1 MARPKVNEQ
10 EKRIIQVNIRLT
22 VDEGKRLNEY
32 AASSGMT
39 PANWIR
45 QTVFTGKIPPTRLS
59 QLDAAIYYELKK
71 IGVNVNQVTHKI
83 NQGEIPQDYSK
94 LQLELVMLLEKI
106 LKQLFHDRK
115 HD

>member
-22 VDEGKRLNEY
+22 VDEDKRLNEY
-32 AASSGMT
+32 AASSGIT

-45 QTVFTGKIPPTRLS
+45 QTIFTGKVPPAKLS
-59 QLDAAIYYELKK
+59 SLDTAIYYELKK
-71 IGVNVNQVTHKI
+71 IGVNVNQVVHKI
-83 NQGEIPQDYSK
+83 NQGEIPQEY
-94 LQLELVMLLEKI
+94 LERLLEIVMLLEKN